1 LRGKDDNV
9 GRNLKITLAYDG
21 AEFHGWQVQPGY
33 PTVQGILAE
42 CLGRITGENELPQG
56 SGRTDAGVHA
66 LAQVAS
72 VRLDSPIPERNL
84 LIALNDI
91 LPPAIRVTGVEIIED
106 NFHARHSA
114 KAKTYRY
121 RIYRND
127 ICPPFLARYVYHD
140 PYPVDEEAM
149 IRASEYIV
157 GTFDFTSFAAS
168 DPERN
173 ARLAGTQANRDQR
186 AGGAK
191 STSREELDKV
201 LGKIG
206 TQSLEIYEDDD
217 GDGLN
222 QKMGNVRTIHS
233 SLWARTA
240 EEFSYTI
247 RGNGFLHHM
256 VRNLVGTF
264 LQVGKGSLRPEDV
277 PAILAAKN
285 RSAAGATAPARGLYL
300 VSVEYGLL

>member
-1 LRGKDDNV
+1 MS
-9 GRNLKITLAYDG
+9 RNLKITLAYDG
-21 AEFHGWQVQPGY
+21 AEFHGWQIQPGF

-42 CLGRITGENELPQG
+42 CLGRITGEKVLPQG

-72 VRLDSPIPERNL
+72 VRLNSPIPERNL

-91 LPPAIRVTGVEIIED
+91 LPPAIRVTGVEIVED
-106 NFHARHSA
+106 SFHARHSA
-114 KAKTYRY
+114 TAKTYRY
-121 RIYRND
+121 RIYRDD

-140 PYPVDEEAM
+140 PYPMDEDAM

-168 DPERN
+168 DPERS
-173 ARLAGTQANRDQR
+173 ARIAGLQANRGER
-186 AGGAK
+186 AGVGAMAV
-191 STSREELDKV
+191 SREELDEV
-201 LGKIG
+201 LAKIG
-206 TQSLEIYEDDD
+206 TQGLEIYEDNGTDA
-217 GDGLN
+217 LS

-233 SLWARTA
+233 SLWARTD

-264 LQVGKGSLRPEDV
+264 LQVGKGSLKPEDV
-277 PAILAAKN
+277 PAILAARN
-285 RSAAGATAPARGLYL
+285 RSAAGATAPACGLYL
-300 VSVEYGLL
+300 VSVEYGML